1 MQFLFYFW
9 QDQILRLA
17 EENGSLKQNLLS
29 TNAAHGASKTVL
41 KVERLVKADRRS
53 V

>member
-17 EENGSLKQNLLS
+17 EENGSLKQNLLC
-29 TNAAHGASKTVL
+29 TNASKTVL
-41 KVERLVKADRRS
+41 KVERLVKADRCS